1 MRKHYDLDAPMH
13 QVLATL
19 QAPGEEEEAQTHG
32 EEEPATIHV
41 YPVAGGGI
49 LFSQVP
55 LDQEEPTIIESQ
67 EEPDTE
73 MSLTR

>member
-19 QAPGEEEEAQTHG
+19 QAPREEEDSQTQS

-55 LDQEEPTIIESQ
+55 LDQ
-67 EEPDTE
+67 
-73 MSLTR
+73 